1 MQTKIEE
8 TRRTNL
14 SDINSFNHSH
24 LLQACRTNELN
35 ISLSGA

>member
-24 LLQACRTNELN
+24 LLQAFRTNEFN